1 MHRPA
6 AFPPATAPTN
16 PGLLN
21 SRGEEHPPTPKKT
34 LLFQNREENPLEEQR
49 ISDRHFCTAFIPPL
63 AVFSRAAGKPTLKL
77 AVASAKRRNW
87 WLVLLRQMAAKDDC
101 YAVAALSA
109 RAGPHQ
115 LILPSIA

>member
-63 AVFSRAAGKPTLKL
+63 AV
-77 AVASAKRRNW
+77 SAKT
-87 WLVLLRQMAAKDDC
+87 AEK
-101 YAVAALSA
+101 
-109 RAGPHQ
+109 RAWATVNKVSGGGKK
-115 LILPSIA
+115 SGSGKA